1 MQSTII
7 YNNDY
12 AGEQHESNFTPTE
25 SLQLIADMIEKAQND
40 KFRRLARKRVAFKQT
55 VAFLSI
61 ISVMLLA
68 IWYFT
73 TGFNSYFWPAWAL
86 GLFAFIIAITY
97 LDAYMNASLFS
108 EDKEYEKLKSQ
119 NTKINK

>member
-1 MQSTII
+1 MQE
-7 YNNDY
+7 
-12 AGEQHESNFTPTE
+12 EQHESNFTPTE

-86 GLFAFIIAITY
+86 GLFAFIITITY